1 MFRLWMEIM
10 VSSISSSSDSFVQY
24 MQKIATA
31 SKDANFY
38 NVSKNQFSQ
47 EEIKEKNEIF
57 FDKYQER
64 LNRYPFKPNSKY
76 SFAQAINNL
85 YKSVLY
91 GDNPLYSS
99 APIYDESYL
108 TPKDI
113 EMDENFPL
121 NIDEEFDKFL
131 EMRGCSNVEE
141 LQQLNKTIF
150 SNMNTLKDCAKM
162 SLYGTLKTAG
172 YDDFNALDIAGK
184 IINGSKVNSIVDYH
198 ITSSGNELDRLNAA
212 NTLIG
217 EYEGDEIDAEGI
229 MQLQKI
235 LDTFMKQIEKTIQES
250 CKTQDDYIKG
260 QEEIGWVDFNH
271 YDDKYGDK
279 YKTALTIKYEDLH
292 TYFQNK
298 ANEISCAEVSN
309 VSSVNV
315 SV

>member
-1 MFRLWMEIM
+1 MEIM
-10 VSSISSSSDSFVQY
+10 VSSISSSSGSFVQY

-64 LNRYPFKPNSKY
+64 LNR
-76 SFAQAINNL
+76 FAQAINNL

-91 GDNPLYSS
+91 GDSPLYSS
-99 APIYDESYL
+99 VPVYDESYL

-121 NIDEEFDKFL
+121 NIHEEFDNFL
-131 EMRGCSNVEE
+131 KMRGCSNVEE

-198 ITSSGNELDRLNAA
+198 ITSSGN
-212 NTLIG
+212 
-217 EYEGDEIDAEGI
+217 
-229 MQLQKI
+229 
-235 LDTFMKQIEKTIQES
+235 
-250 CKTQDDYIKG
+250 
-260 QEEIGWVDFNH
+260 V
-271 YDDKYGDK
+271 
-279 YKTALTIKYEDLH
+279 
-292 TYFQNK
+292 
-298 ANEISCAEVSN
+298 
-309 VSSVNV
+309 
-315 SV
+315 

>member
-1 MFRLWMEIM
+1 MC
-10 VSSISSSSDSFVQY
+10 SSVP
-24 MQKIATA
+24 
-31 SKDANFY
+31 
-38 NVSKNQFSQ
+38 V
-47 EEIKEKNEIF
+47 
-57 FDKYQER
+57 
-64 LNRYPFKPNSKY
+64 
-76 SFAQAINNL
+76 
-85 YKSVLY
+85 
-91 GDNPLYSS
+91 
-99 APIYDESYL
+99 YDESYL

-113 EMDENFPL
+113 EMDKNFPL

-250 CKTQDDYIKG
+250 CKTQEEK
-260 QEEIGWVDFNH
+260 QEEIGWVEFNH

-279 YKTALTIKYEDLH
+279 YKSVLTLKYEDLH
-292 TYFQNK
+292 TYYANK
-298 ANEISCAEVSN
+298 INSIYCAEVSN